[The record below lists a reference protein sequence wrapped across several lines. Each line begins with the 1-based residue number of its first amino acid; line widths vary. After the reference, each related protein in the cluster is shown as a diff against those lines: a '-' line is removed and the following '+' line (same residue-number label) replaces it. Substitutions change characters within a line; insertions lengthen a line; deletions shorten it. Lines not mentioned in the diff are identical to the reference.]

1 MFKRID
7 HVEIVPRDVDVTVD
21 FYTRTLNFKVKER
34 KKVDAPPLEE
44 VIYLELNDTMIELLS
59 VKNPSLQSADPWQIG
74 YRMIALEVAN
84 MDDALTYLKG
94 KGVEPSWGPVN
105 LGNSKRAEIKDPDGL
120 PIELRQW

>member
-7 HVEIVPRDVDVTVD
+7 HVEIVPRDVDVTID
-21 FYTRTLNFKVKER
+21 FYTRILNFKVKER

-44 VIYLELNDTMIELLS
+44 VIYLELNDAMIELLS
-59 VKNPSLQSADPWQIG
+59 VKNPSPQSADPWQIG

>member
-21 FYTRTLNFKVKER
+21 FYTRILNFKVKER

-59 VKNPSLQSADPWQIG
+59 VKNPSPQSAAPWQIG